1 MVENPPCNA
10 GDVVL
15 IPGQETKI
23 PMIWGAAKPKH
34 CNKRSPC
41 PATKT
46 QRSQKKKKKA
56 SNKIKQQQLLP
67 DPGHSVESGAIRV
80 LPKEIWMKIYV
91 KEWAHVITGLLGQA
105 EVCRAA

>member
-1 MVENPPCNA
+1 MPCNK
-10 GDVVL
+10 D
-15 IPGQETKI
+15 
-23 PMIWGAAKPKH
+23 
-34 CNKRSPC
+34 
-41 PATKT
+41 PA
-46 QRSQKKKKKA
+46 QPEKKKKA